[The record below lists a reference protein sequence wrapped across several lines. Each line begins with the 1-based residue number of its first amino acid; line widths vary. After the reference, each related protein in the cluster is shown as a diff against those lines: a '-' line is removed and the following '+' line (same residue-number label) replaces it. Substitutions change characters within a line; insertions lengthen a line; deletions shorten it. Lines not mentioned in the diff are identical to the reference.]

1 VAFVGK
7 KLKGFKRFVL
17 YAEAVLYATEPEIR
31 NTPQGMFLQNKT
43 PDASGVLRML
53 CFFGNVCFLWI
64 TGSVFDRITEF

>member
-1 VAFVGK
+1 VAFVAK

-17 YAEAVLYATEPEIR
+17 YAEAVFYATEPAG
-31 NTPQGMFLQNKT
+31 TYHKVCACKT
-43 PDASGVLRML
+43 KPPIYRGFLRML